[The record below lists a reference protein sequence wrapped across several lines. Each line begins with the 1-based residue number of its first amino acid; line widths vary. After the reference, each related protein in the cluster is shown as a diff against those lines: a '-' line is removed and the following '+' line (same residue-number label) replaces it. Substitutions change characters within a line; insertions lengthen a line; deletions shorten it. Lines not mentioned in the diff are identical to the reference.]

1 MNRCII
7 VGAGEFF
14 PGCTIQKQPGD
25 LLIAADGG
33 YQYLK
38 ELNLTPDLLVADF
51 DSLTVSAPADIP
63 VMRFKAE
70 KDDTDMG
77 LAISE
82 GIRRGYTEFILY
94 GGTGGRADHT
104 FANYQALIGLSK
116 KGLRG
121 LLIGNG
127 YLTTAIT
134 DSELSLN
141 PLPSG
146 TVSVFAADSRC
157 EGVSIHGLKYEL
169 DRVPLTNDFP
179 LGVSNELTGKAAVI
193 SVEKGTLLIFCP
205 IGALAVG

>member
-14 PGCTIQKQPGD
+14 PGCTIHKHPGD

-33 YQYLK
+33 YKYLK

-51 DSLTVSAPADIP
+51 DSLTVTAPAEVP
-63 VMRFKAE
+63 VLRFKPE

-82 GIRRGYTEFILY
+82 GVWRGYTEFVLY
-94 GGTGGRADHT
+94 GGTGGRQDHT

-116 KGLRG
+116 KGMRG
-121 LLIGNG
+121 YLVGDG

-134 DSELSLN
+134 DSALSLN
-141 PLPSG
+141 PLPAG

-157 EGVSIHGLKYEL
+157 EGVSIRGLKYEI
-169 DRVPLTNDFP
+169 DHAPLTNDFP
-179 LGVSNELTGKAAVI
+179 LGVSNELVGKPAII

-205 IGALAVG
+205 IEALLSD